1 MRVALRRI
9 ILAAFA
15 LAVIAVLVYAFLPEP
30 VPVDLAQVT
39 RGPMRVSVDE
49 DGKTRIKERYVVSA
63 PLVGRLQRIELD
75 PGDVVEAN
83 LTIVAI
89 IEPTAPHLLDARA
102 RAEAQA
108 RVRAAE
114 AAISRANAKLQQAK
128 AAYDFAEAEH
138 ARAQAAFDRGG
149 ASPHEIDEKAMLK
162 KTAGE
167 ERRAAAFAE
176 EIAEFELELSRSALL
191 HTMPQVKG
199 DELSEHFEIRSPIS
213 GCVLRVLRQSMTVVE
228 PGAPLMELGDPTD
241 LEVVIDVLSTDAVKI
256 SPGAKVII
264 DRWGGDDPLLA
275 TVRLV
280 EPSAFTK
287 VSALGVEEQRV
298 NVIADFITPLS
309 DREFLGDGYRVE
321 AKLVIWEADDIV
333 QAPASALF
341 RKEGGWALFVAD
353 DDQAVLRPVEIGWQ
367 NGLMAQ
373 VLGGVEPGQLVIV
386 YPSDEIEHGI
396 SITPRDE
403 S

>member
-1 MRVALRRI
+1 MRVALRRFI
-9 ILAAFA
+9 IAAFA
-15 LAVIAVLVYAFLPEP
+15 LAVIAVLVYGFLPEP
-30 VPVDLAQVT
+30 VPVDLAEVT

-75 PGDVVEAN
+75 PGDVVEADQ
-83 LTIVAI
+83 TIVAI

-114 AAISRANAKLQQAK
+114 AAVSRASAKLQQAK
-128 AAYDFAEAEH
+128 TTYEFAEAEH
-138 ARAQAAFDRGG
+138 ARAQTAFDRGG
-149 ASPHEIDEKAMLK
+149 ASPHEIDEKVMLK

-191 HTMPQVKG
+191 HTMPQVGG

-213 GCVLRVLRQSMTVVE
+213 GCVLRVLRESMMVVE

-256 SPGAKVII
+256 SPGAQVII

-321 AKLVIWEADDIV
+321 ARLVIWEADDIV
-333 QAPASALF
+333 QVPASALF

-353 DDQAVLRPVEIGWQ
+353 DDRAVLRTVEIGWQ

-386 YPSDEIEHGI
+386 HPSDTIEHGVSI
-396 SITPRDE
+396 SPRDE